1 MKLRVLD
8 LFSGIGGFSLGL
20 HWAGGFETVG
30 FCEIEE
36 YPRKVL
42 ELRFPGVPIFNDI
55 RSLTGEQIKEQCGT
69 VDVVCGGFPCQDLS
83 CAGKQAGIDHGER
96 SSLYREML
104 RIISECGPKYAI
116 FENVTAL
123 LTGDRGRW
131 FAKFLYDLAEI
142 GFDAEWHCLP
152 ASSIGLPHERDRIWI
167 IANPNSFG
175 LEAYRDGRCRK
186 QILSSWPSK
195 KNNCSDAVERFWET
209 SSSTNRRGYVIPNRV
224 DRLKCLGNAVV
235 PQVVEVIGRAIMEVE
250 NGR

>member
-83 CAGKQAGIDHGER
+83 LAGKQAGIEKGER
-96 SSLYREML
+96 SSLYAEML
-104 RIISECGPKYAI
+104 RVISECRPKYAI
-116 FENVTAL
+116 FENVSAL
-123 LTGDRGRW
+123 LTGGGGRW
-131 FAKFLYDLAEI
+131 FAKFLYDLDEI
-142 GFDAEWHCLP
+142 GFDAEWNCIP
-152 ASSIGLPHERDRIWI
+152 ASYLGSIHRRDRVWI
-167 IANPNSFG
+167 IAYPNGSNVENLDLQKFIFSCPEKPCCWELARTINDALPACSYATMRG
-175 LEAYRDGRCRK
+175 EYDGV
-186 QILSSWPSK
+186 PE
-195 KNNCSDAVERFWET
+195 VM
-209 SSSTNRRGYVIPNRV
+209 